1 MYRIKGGIFTF
12 VSKVD
17 NFSIPHCYFIWETH
31 VEECKKIQEMIY
43 QHFRLITLSL
53 YIKMNIIPTQ
63 RIYLQLDVKKVLHER
78 CANLQ
83 KFDNV

>member
-1 MYRIKGGIFTF
+1 
-12 VSKVD
+12 
-17 NFSIPHCYFIWETH
+17 
-31 VEECKKIQEMIY
+31 MIY